1 MRRIATAALLLTA
14 GCAPASPPPAPSAA
28 GDAPPGWTV
37 QRSGTTAS
45 LRGVSVVSERVAW
58 ASGSGGTVLRT
69 VDGGA
74 TWRADTVPGATALDL
89 RDVQAFSADEALVLT
104 AGSPGRVYRTA
115 DGGRSWTVVYDDA
128 RPAVFFDGMAFWDD
142 RRGIAFSDPVD
153 GAFVVIVTDDGGRSW
168 RAVPRDALPA
178 PLPGEA
184 GFAASGTMVAVHP
197 GGHAWIGT
205 GGGPV
210 RVLRTPDYGRTWAAS
225 PVALAEGLP
234 SAGIFSVALRD
245 GRNGV
250 AVGGD
255 YLRERGAGANVAVTA
270 DGGATWRVAG
280 ESRPAGVREVATY
293 VPGTGGTLVAGG
305 PSGTG
310 WSADDGRTWT
320 EIDTLGIHTLAF
332 VSPTAGFAVGG
343 GGRVARFTGRIP
355 ARTETRP

>member
-1 MRRIATAALLLTA
+1 M
-14 GCAPASPPPAPSAA
+14 
-28 GDAPPGWTV
+28 V

-45 LRGVSVVSERVAW
+45 LRGVSVVSDRVAW
-58 ASGSGGTVLRT
+58 ASGSGGTFLRT

-74 TWRADTVPGATALDL
+74 TWSADTVPGSTSLEL
-89 RDVQAFSADEALVLT
+89 RDVQAFGADVALVLT
-104 AGSPGRVYRTA
+104 AGSPGRVHRTE
-115 DGGRSWTVVYDDA
+115 DGGRTWRTTFEDA
-128 RPAVFFDGMAFWDD
+128 RPGVFFDGMAFWDD

-153 GAFVVIVTDDGGRSW
+153 GAFLVIVTEDGGRSW
-168 RAVPRDALPA
+168 RVVPREALPA

-184 GFAASGTMVAVHP
+184 GFAASGTMVAVHS

-210 RVLRTPDYGRTWAAS
+210 RVLRTADYGRTWSAS
-225 PVALAEGLP
+225 PVAMAEGLQ

-245 GRNGV
+245 ARNGV

-255 YLRERGAGANVAVTA
+255 YLRERAPGANVAVTA

-280 ESRPAGVREVATY
+280 ESRPAGVREVAVY

-310 WSADDGRTWT
+310 WSTDDGRTWT
-320 EIDTLGIHTLAF
+320 EMDTLGIHTLGFA
-332 VSPTAGFAVGG
+332 SPTAGFAVGG

-355 ARTETRP
+355 ARAEARP

>member
-1 MRRIATAALLLTA
+1 MMRRIALVALAA
-14 GCAPASPPPAPSAA
+14 GCAPASPPASPAAPA
-28 GDAPPGWTV
+28 DAPAGWVV

-45 LRGVSVVSERVAW
+45 LRGLSVVSERVAW

-69 VDGGA
+69 TDGGA
-74 TWRADTVPGATALDL
+74 TWRADTVPGATGLEL
-89 RDVQAFSADEALVLT
+89 RDVQAFGADEALVLT
-104 AGSPGRVYRTA
+104 AGSPGRVYRTT
-115 DGGRSWTVVYDDA
+115 DGGRTWTVAFEDP

-142 RRGIAFSDPVD
+142 RRGIAFGDPVD
-153 GAFVVIVTDDGGRSW
+153 GAFLVIVTEDGGRSW
-168 RAVPRDALPA
+168 RPVPREALPA

-184 GFAASGTMVAVHP
+184 GFAASGTMVSVHA
-197 GGHAWIGT
+197 GGHAWVGT

-210 RVLRTPDYGRTWAAS
+210 RVLRTRDYGRTWAAS
-225 PVALAEGLP
+225 PVAMAEGAP
-234 SAGIFSVALRD
+234 SAGLFSVAFRD
-245 GRNGV
+245 ARNGV

-255 YLRERGAGANVAVTA
+255 YLQERAPGANVAVSA

-280 ESRPAGVREVATY
+280 ESAPRGVREVAVY

-320 EIDTLGIHTLAF
+320 AIDTLGIHTLGFA
-332 VSPTAGFAVGG
+332 SPTAGFAVGG

-355 ARTETRP
+355 TRTEARP